1 MRSRASIQ
9 NGILAGRVWGV
20 PIYVHASWFVIF
32 IVLAW
37 SMAVGILPQGHPE
50 FSVAALWLL
59 GILTSLLF
67 ALSVLLHEL
76 GHSYAA
82 LRNSIPVKNVTLF
95 VFGGMA
101 QISQEPPSA
110 GVEFTIAMAGPLV
123 SLALGLCFAAVSLL
137 APNLAYLSAP
147 SAWLARINLS
157 LLAFNMIP
165 AFPLDGGRVLRSIL
179 WHFSKDQVSATHST
193 AITGTVIALGFIAA
207 GLYSIA
213 SGNLYDGLWLIFIGW
228 FLQGA
233 SSAVLADEAVAARK
247 SHDRPFQPGYQP
259 GVPLSGFRHA
269 VARHSVQSA
278 VDHGAW
284 LGGLPLLSGTMPA
297 LGVRGDGPQ
306 TRPGWYP
313 RRWGKHAGISRK
325 GFHYARC
332 ARYARRS
339 RNMKLNQ
346 AGLVARHSVQ
356 IRRGRCDRI

>member
-1 MRSRASIQ
+1 VSGRVSIQ

-20 PIYVHASWFVIF
+20 PIYVHASWFAIF
-32 IVLAW
+32 ILLAW
-37 SMAVGILPQGHPE
+37 SMAVGILPQSHPE
-50 FSVAALWLL
+50 FSVAASWLL

-147 SAWLARINLS
+147 CTWLARINLS

-179 WHFSKDQVSATHST
+179 WHFSQDQASANHST
-193 AITGTVIALGFIAA
+193 GIAGTVIALGFIAA

-233 SSAVLADEAVAARK
+233 SSAVLAEETVAARK
-247 SHDRPFQPGYQP
+247 SHYRPFQPGA
-259 GVPLSGFRHA
+259 PLSGLRHSI
-269 VARHSVQSA
+269 VRHSVQTV
-278 VDHGAW
+278 VDNGTW

-297 LGVRGDGPQ
+297 LRRVDMK
-306 TRPGWYP
+306 TRPGWAKTRW
-313 RRWGKHAGISRK
+313 RRDKHPANSLS
-325 GFHYARC
+325 GFRGT
-332 ARYARRS
+332 RRVRRRS
-339 RNMKLNQ
+339 SGQRWPE
-346 AGLVARHSVQ
+346 GRHSWQV
-356 IRRGRCDRI
+356 RRGRFH